1 MWNFV
6 EISTT
11 WAKMW
16 KLVESEVDEA
26 RALVA
31 R

>member
-11 WAKMW
+11 KH
-16 KLVESEVDEA
+16 KLWNIVESEVDEA

>member
-6 EISTT
+6 EISTI
-11 WAKMW
+11 WPKMW